1 MTNPNETTK
10 VADLN
15 DIDVLRQKALVDIPA
30 AVDRLVIANDEDAA
44 AASRIIQ
51 GINTVIRKIEDFF
64 SPSKKAAH
72 EAWKAVCANEATLKA
87 QPMSSRD
94 IAQSK
99 LNAYLLERRRRQEA
113 AEREA
118 RERAE
123 AEARERER
131 AEAERVRIEAEKEVQ
146 EKRLAEAARL
156 EADGKKD
163 EAKVMFEAA
172 AMIEDH
178 PAEAPAPVPLS
189 RPAAPLPPPPPVKFN
204 GVAERKKWY
213 AEVVDFAA
221 LPDEY
226 KLPNMAML
234 NAVAVSKK
242 DTAAVPGVKFTWRIE
257 SAVGRIR

>member
-1 MTNPNETTK
+1 MTTNGNTK
-10 VADLN
+10 IEDLDN
-15 DIDVLRQKALVDIPA
+15 LDVLRQKALVDIPA

-87 QPMSSRD
+87 QPMSSRA
-94 IAQSK
+94 IAQTK
-99 LNAYLLERRRRQEA
+99 LNAYLLERRRKQEA

-123 AEARERER
+123 AEARERQRLEDER
-131 AEAERVRIEAEKEVQ
+131 NVQ

-156 EADGKKD
+156 EEAGSKK
-163 EAKVMFEAA
+163 EAQEMFEAA
-172 AMIEDH
+172 VQAPVE
-178 PAEAPAPVPLS
+178 AVAPAPARPL
-189 RPAAPLPPPPPVKFN
+189 PPPPPPVKFN

-242 DTAAVPGVKFTWRIE
+242 EMAAVPGVKFTWRIE

>member
-72 EAWKAVCANEATLKA
+72 EAWKAVCANETTLKA
-87 QPMSSRD
+87 QPMAARGL
-94 IAQSK
+94 AQSK

-131 AEAERVRIEAEKEVQ
+131 IEAERVRIEAEKEVQ
-146 EKRLAEAARL
+146 EKRLSEAARL
-156 EADGKKD
+156 EAEGKKE
-163 EAKVMFEAA
+163 EAKTMFEAA

-178 PAEAPAPVPLS
+178 PEVPAPAPVPV
-189 RPAAPLPPPPPVKFN
+189 PAAPLPPPPPVKFS

-242 DTAAVPGVKFTWRIE
+242 EMAAVPGVKFTWRIE

>member
-1 MTNPNETTK
+1 MTNPNEPTK
-10 VADLN
+10 IVDLN

-30 AVDRLVIANDEDAA
+30 AVERLVVANDESAA
-44 AASRIIQ
+44 EASRIIQ

-72 EAWKAVCANEATLKA
+72 EAWKAVCANETTLKA
-87 QPMSSRD
+87 QPMAARGL
-94 IAQSK
+94 AQSK

-131 AEAERVRIEAEKEVQ
+131 AEAERLRIEAERDVQ

-156 EADGKKD
+156 EADGKKE

-172 AMIEDH
+172 EAIEVRPEV
-178 PAEAPAPVPLS
+178 PALPVPM
-189 RPAAPLPPPPPVKFN
+189 PAAPLPPPPPVKFN

-226 KLPNMAML
+226 KLPNTTLL

-242 DTAAVPGVKFTWRIE
+242 EMAAVPGVKFTWRIE